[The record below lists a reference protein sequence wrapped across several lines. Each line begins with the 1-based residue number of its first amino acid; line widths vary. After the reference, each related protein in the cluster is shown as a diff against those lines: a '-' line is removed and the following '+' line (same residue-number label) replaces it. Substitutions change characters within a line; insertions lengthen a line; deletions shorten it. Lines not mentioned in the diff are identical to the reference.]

1 MNNTVFLGVAKNVG
15 ELIKMIQPYSDF
27 DIYLDGCHYESSAV
41 EVYCNKE
48 EKYLELN

>member
-1 MNNTVFLGVAKNVG
+1 MSDTVFLGEAKNVG

-27 DIYLDGCHYESSAV
+27 DIYLDGCHYQSSI

-48 EKYLELN
+48 KKYIELN